1 MAMYNYGVPVME
13 INTDKSGGASDSFYL
28 RNLTQ
33 EIQRNE
39 LTQTQPATVQVKEK
53 SRSDVIK
60 SSIDLQKELLAIVD
74 ASKEKK
80 AQQVAREQIEQGYLD
95 IKV

>member
-13 INTDKSGGASDSFYL
+13 INTDKSGVASDSLYL

-33 EIQRNE
+33 EIQRTE
-39 LTQTQPATVQVKEK
+39 QTQTKPASVQVEEK
-53 SRSDVIK
+53 SKSDVIK
-60 SSIDLQKELLAIVD
+60 SSVDLQKELLAIVD

-80 AQQVAREQIEQGYLD
+80 AQQVARKQIEQGYLD

>member
-1 MAMYNYGVPVME
+1 ME
-13 INTDKSGGASDSFYL
+13 INTNHSGGTSDNLYL
-28 RNLTQ
+28 RNLNQ

-39 LTQTQPATVQVKEK
+39 KTQAKPVEVQLMEK
-53 SRSDVIK
+53 NKADSIK
-60 SSIDLQKELLAIVD
+60 SSVELQKELLAIVD